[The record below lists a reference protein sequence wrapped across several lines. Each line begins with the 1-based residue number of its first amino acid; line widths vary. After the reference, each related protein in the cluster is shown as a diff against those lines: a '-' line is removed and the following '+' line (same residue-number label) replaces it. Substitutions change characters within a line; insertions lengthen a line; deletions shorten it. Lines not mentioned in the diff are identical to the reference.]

1 MASKK
6 RNKGKRHK
14 NSKEGRIHTSLGTG
28 KRNRNGK
35 VCTHFDKDSG
45 MQCQR
50 RVIVP
55 RGNRPICEF
64 HLHRHRQGSKTRAII
79 QHCQGN
85 KFLGGMGGV
94 P

>member
-1 MASKK
+1 MAIKK

-14 NSKEGRIHTSLGTG
+14 NSKQGAIYTSLGTG
-28 KRNRNGK
+28 KRNKNSKR
-35 VCTHFDKDSG
+35 CTHYDEHG
-45 MQCQR
+45 GQCVR
-50 RVIVP
+50 RINVH
-55 RGNRPICEF
+55 RGERPICEF

-85 KFLGGMGGV
+85 KFLSGMGGI

>member
-28 KRNRNGK
+28 KRNRNSK
-35 VCTHFDKDSG
+35 RCTHYDESG
-45 MQCQR
+45 GQCEI
-50 RVIVP
+50 RVNVH
-55 RGNRPICEF
+55 RSERPICDF
-64 HLHRHRQGSKTRAII
+64 HLYRHRQGSKTRAII